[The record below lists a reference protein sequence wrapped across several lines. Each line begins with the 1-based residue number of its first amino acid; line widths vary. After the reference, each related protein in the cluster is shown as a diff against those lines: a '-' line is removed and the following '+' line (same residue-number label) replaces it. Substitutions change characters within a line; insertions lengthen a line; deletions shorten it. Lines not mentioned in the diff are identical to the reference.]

1 MMKFLLFLYV
11 VSVVIFFAIFVELN
25 NETLELYKKYEIEK
39 PKQGLLRKIGGWLFL
54 ALVSLLPV
62 FRALWASLFLVG
74 YITKKEEF
82 KGKER
87 EVL

>member
-1 MMKFLLFLYV
+1 MMKFLLFLYA
-11 VSVVIFFAIFVELN
+11 VSVVIFFAIFVALN

-39 PKQGLLRKIGGWLFL
+39 PKQGLLRKLGGWLFL
-54 ALVSLLPV
+54 VLVSLLPV

-74 YITKKEEF
+74 YITKKEELE
-82 KGKER
+82 GKER

>member
-1 MMKFLLFLYV
+1 MIKFLLFLYA
-11 VSVVIFFAIFVELN
+11 VSVLIFFMIFVALN

-39 PKQGLLRKIGGWLFL
+39 PKQGLLHKLGGWLFL

-62 FRALWASLFLVG
+62 FRALWASLCLVS
-74 YITKKEEF
+74 YITKKEELE
-82 KGKER
+82 GKER